1 MGKGNPNFRKMYNN
15 FKRKQKKQKK
25 KTKSNSELTAG
36 FSKIYK
42 EVKMLRNVN
51 EALDIYRID
60 NDAVFMNAESSVEI
74 YRITQEDRFT
84 SKSVAN
90 APNTTAIPQDAYRK
104 GSELYLNKIDLYL
117 QLINRQ
123 STYSTRLMIIQFKDN
138 RDIGRSI
145 GGGGTYSADAMM
157 TSNFAKWGIVG
168 AISNPLVIGNP
179 PAGRYPHFAGLMM
192 KQPVKDVKDRYDQ
205 FYVLH
210 DEIIYNPEVDQVAG
224 TAIENQ
230 TTCFKRSVYPK
241 LKKLVFAHAYDDSP
255 VNDIIAIVFNNQ
267 PRRGKWQNPN
277 EQVESTR
284 GHSLN
289 WTYKVYDN

>member
-1 MGKGNPNFRKMYNN
+1 MGKGNPNYRKNGY
-15 FKRKQKKQKK
+15 KGKKNKKKK
-25 KTKSNSELTAG
+25 KTKSNSELTEG
-36 FSKIYK
+36 FSKIAK

-60 NDAVFMNAESSVEI
+60 NDAVFLNAESSVEI
-74 YRITQEDRFT
+74 YRITQENRFT
-84 SKSVAN
+84 SKSVAT
-90 APNTTAIPQDAYRK
+90 APNETPIPQDAYRK
-104 GSELYLNKIDLYL
+104 GSELYVNKIDLYL
-117 QLINRQ
+117 HIINRQ
-123 STYSTRLMIIQFKDN
+123 STYSTRLMVIQFKDN

-145 GGGGTYSADAMM
+145 GGGDTYSADALM

-168 AISNPLVIGNP
+168 AIANPLIIGNP
-179 PAGRYPHFAGLMM
+179 PAGAYSHFAGLMM

-205 FYVLH
+205 FHVLH
-210 DEIIYNPEVDQVAG
+210 DEIIYNPEVDQVSG
-224 TAIENQ
+224 QAIENQ
-230 TTCFKRSVYPK
+230 STCFKRSVYPK

-267 PRRGKWQNPN
+267 PRHGKWQNPN
-277 EQVESTR
+277 EDIESAR